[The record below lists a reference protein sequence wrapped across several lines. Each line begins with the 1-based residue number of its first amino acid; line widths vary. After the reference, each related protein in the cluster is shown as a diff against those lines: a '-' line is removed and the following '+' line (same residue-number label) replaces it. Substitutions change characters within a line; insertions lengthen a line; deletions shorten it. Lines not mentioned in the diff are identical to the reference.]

1 MESADLYD
9 MKRILVIWWG
19 IVSSLGVLAQDA
31 DSSQVNHKRLRLV
44 VGGTSV
50 LYATS
55 MISLGTVWYQD
66 LGKFHFFDDNSGWR
80 YMDKWGHAATAYQ
93 TGRIG
98 IEAFRW
104 TGMKEKHA
112 IWFGGT
118 VGLAFLTSVEI
129 FDGMSE
135 DWGFSWGDV
144 GANAIGTGLA
154 IGQELLWQESR
165 ISIKWSY
172 RNSRYAQYR
181 PDLLGDGPTTRWLK
195 DYNGQTYWVSANIH
209 SFLPDKDSRF
219 PKWLNLAVGYGAD
232 GMTGADRNPE
242 FNEAG
247 EAIPTFRR
255 YGQVYFGPDIDLSRI
270 KTNSRSLN
278 FLFQVLS
285 FVKFPLP
292 ALEYNPVN
300 GLKFHAVGF

>member
-1 MESADLYD
+1 MR
-9 MKRILVIWWG
+9 RILFTWLLVL
-19 IVSSLGVLAQDA
+19 SLVGGAIAQER
-31 DSSQVNHKRLRLV
+31 DSIKVNHKRLRAV
-44 VGGTSV
+44 VGTTSLIYV
-50 LYATS
+50 GSLV
-55 MISLGTVWYQD
+55 SLGTVWYED

-80 YMDKWGHAATAYQ
+80 YMDKWGHAATAFQ
-93 TGRIG
+93 VGRAG
-98 IEAFRW
+98 IKVFRW
-104 TGMKEKHA
+104 TGMEEKKA

-118 VGLAFLTSVEI
+118 VGLAFLTSVEV

-144 GANAIGTGLA
+144 AANTLGTGLA

-172 RNSRYAQYR
+172 RDSRYAQFR
-181 PDLLGDGPTTRWLK
+181 PELLGDGPTTRWLK

-209 SFLPDKDSRF
+209 AFLPEESRF
-219 PKWLNLAVGYGAD
+219 PKWLNVAVGYGAE
-232 GMTGADRNPE
+232 GLTGADRNPE

-247 EAIPTFRR
+247 VALPTFRR
-255 YGQVYFGPDIDLSRI
+255 YGQLYFGPDIDLSRI
-270 KTNSRSLN
+270 KTNSKPVN

-300 GLKFHAVGF
+300 GLKFKAFGF

>member
-1 MESADLYD
+1 MMSYIGL
-9 MKRILVIWWG
+9 I
-19 IVSSLGVLAQDA
+19 AQNM
-31 DSSQVNHKRLRLV
+31 DSSQVHQKRLRLV
-44 VGGTSV
+44 AGSTSV
-50 LYATS
+50 IYVSS
-55 MISLGTVWYQD
+55 MVGLGTIWYED

-98 IEAFRW
+98 IGVFRW
-104 TGMKEKHA
+104 TGMREKQA
-112 IWFGGT
+112 IWIGGSI
-118 VGLAFLTSVEI
+118 GFAFLTSVEI

-144 GANAIGTGLA
+144 GANALGTGLA

-181 PDLLGDGPTTRWLK
+181 PNLLGDSPSNRWLK

-209 SFLPDKDSRF
+209 SFLPNKASRF
-219 PKWLNLAVGYGAD
+219 PKWLNLAIGYGAE

-247 EAIPTFRR
+247 EALPTFRR

-270 KTNSRSLN
+270 KTDKKALR

-292 ALEYNPVN
+292 ALEYNPVD
-300 GLKFHAVGF
+300 GLKFNALGF